1 MAKRRRRIPA
11 TSPEEGKRI
20 VDFIDD
26 AILDFEGS
34 ADELEQAIG
43 FYFIGRHIGWRPLVL
58 MHDKRTIRK
67 WEKAL
72 KIDIRQE
79 FAEVGADADRS
90 RGFRYAQKL
99 SNFWKAVS
107 GEEKVPERRII

>member
-1 MAKRRRRIPA
+1 MTKRRRKIPE
-11 TSPEEGKRI
+11 TTLEEGKRI

-26 AILDFEGS
+26 VILNFEGQ

-43 FYFIGRHIGWRPLVL
+43 FYFLGRHVGWRPLVL

-72 KIDIRQE
+72 RINIR
-79 FAEVGADADRS
+79 EVFDESGPDADRS

-107 GEEKVPERRII
+107 GEEKVPDRRTI